1 MPIAKLSTGV
11 DLYYESHGHGEPVVF
26 IPGTGFA
33 GNVWI
38 DSQVQPLSQRFQV
51 IVHDPRG
58 CGRSS
63 HPKGVYSID
72 AMGNDVVAL
81 LDQLDVPRAHLIDH
95 SVGGRIGISIALNF
109 PGKVKSL
116 IIAAGGSGPAG
127 KDGPES
133 VPGLPF
139 RMAFEL
145 MKMGFEG
152 YVKHEICES
161 DTYFTQPFRKDYP
174 GKVKAFYEMV
184 WSQHAQMEEYLRL
197 VIARSNWEATHRLGD
212 ITVPSLVVVG
222 DNDIVGANHVQQ
234 AAVLANRIPKAES
247 RILKGQSHGFF
258 WQAPEE
264 TNAWIAEWV
273 QRHAE

>member
-1 MPIAKLSTGV
+1 MPIAKLSTGI

-81 LDQLDVPRAHLIDH
+81 LDQLDVPRAHLIGH
-95 SVGGRIGISIALNF
+95 SMGGRIGISIALNF

-127 KDGPES
+127 KDGAES

-139 RMAFEL
+139 RLAYDL
-145 MKMGFEG
+145 MEMGFEG
-152 YVKHEICES
+152 YVKHEICDS
-161 DTYFTQPFRKDYP
+161 DTYFTPSFRREHRD
-174 GKVKAFYEMV
+174 KVNAFYQMV

-197 VIARSNWEATHRLGD
+197 IIARSNWEATHRLGD
-212 ITVPSLVVVG
+212 IVVPTLVVVG
-222 DNDIVGANHVQQ
+222 DSDLVGANHLKQ
-234 AAVLANRIPKAES
+234 AAVLSERIPNAES
-247 RILKGQSHGFF
+247 KILKGQSHGFF
-258 WQAPEE
+258 WQAPGE
-264 TNAWIAEWV
+264 TNAWIGDWI
-273 QRHAE
+273 RSH